1 MDKKVKRLG
10 RGLDSLIP
18 RSIGESIPPDREP
31 DPKADSP
38 PKIGVSQSV
47 AKGKGDGET
56 EKTQGVINRTGEKST
71 AMPTPP
77 GGASAK
83 LPTGNEK
90 AAGTPIPRGQMLP
103 PENDHGQSGVEAA
116 MVPVGSLT
124 PNPHQPRMNMP
135 QAELDQLATSIRTS
149 GMIQPV
155 IVRRNG
161 SKLEIV
167 AGERRWRAAKL
178 IGMSTIPVVIRS
190 ASDEQMLEW
199 ALVENIQREDLNPVD
214 RAQAYREFCDRFR
227 MSAEQ
232 VASRVGEDR
241 TTVVNYI
248 RILDLPQPVKD
259 LLVAK
264 KISMGH
270 ARSLLGIKNDAIKL
284 RLAEAAARNELSV
297 RALEEIAR
305 RDRELMDE
313 ARERASNPPVSPRL
327 RTAHVKDLERKF
339 EAAVKTR
346 VQIFE
351 GKRRGTG
358 RIVME
363 YFSLAD
369 FERIADMLGV
379 ELE

>member
-1 MDKKVKRLG
+1 MDKKPKRLG

-18 RSIGESIPPDREP
+18 MSIEQSTPPPRKPVQETDTPKGESPPSNAMV
-31 DPKADSP
+31 KAEAKQSSETVAPFTGGSP
-38 PKIGVSQSV
+38 
-47 AKGKGDGET
+47 AD
-56 EKTQGVINRTGEKST
+56 
-71 AMPTPP
+71 PTPAAETTLKYSTGAGKATGAPVSRAPEALAKP
-77 GGASAK
+77 G
-83 LPTGNEK
+83 P
-90 AAGTPIPRGQMLP
+90 
-103 PENDHGQSGVEAA
+103 QSTSVEAA
-116 MVPVGSLT
+116 MVPVDSLT
-124 PNPHQPRMNMP
+124 PNPHQPRVNMP
-135 QAELDQLATSIRTS
+135 QAELDQLAASIRTS

-161 SKLEIV
+161 PKLEIV
-167 AGERRWRAAKL
+167 AGERRWRAAKS
-178 IGMSTIPVVIRS
+178 IGMASLPVVIRH

-232 VASRVGEDR
+232 VASRLGEDR

-270 ARSLLGIKNDAIKL
+270 ARSLLGIKDDAAKL

-305 RDRELMDE
+305 RDRSLAGAGE
-313 ARERASNPPVSPRL
+313 AKALQASTRL
-327 RTAHVKDLERKF
+327 RNAHVKDLERKF

-346 VQIFE
+346 VHIFE